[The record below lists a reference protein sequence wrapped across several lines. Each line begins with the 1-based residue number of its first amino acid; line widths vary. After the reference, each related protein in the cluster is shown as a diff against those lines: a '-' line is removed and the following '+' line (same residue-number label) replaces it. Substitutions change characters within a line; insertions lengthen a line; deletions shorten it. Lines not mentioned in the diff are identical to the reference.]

1 RLAADLLSRRRY
13 NLERN
18 MIDYDHFLEVV
29 IAQAP
34 TIGALLFLV
43 VRLDQRLAELQE
55 MLLKLID
62 KMYDND

>member
-1 RLAADLLSRRRY
+1 
-13 NLERN
+13 

-43 VRLDQRLAELQE
+43 IRLDQRLAELQE